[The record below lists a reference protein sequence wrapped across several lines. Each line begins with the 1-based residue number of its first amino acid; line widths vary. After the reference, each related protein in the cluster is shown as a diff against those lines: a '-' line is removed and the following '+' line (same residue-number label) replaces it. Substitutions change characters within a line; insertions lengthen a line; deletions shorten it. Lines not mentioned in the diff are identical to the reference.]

1 MITTVDLPGRSE
13 ISKEALIDTSQSSA
27 IHEFPSYVEHFVGQ
41 FSTTVIPS
49 EKKLPTDHFTTEAV
63 KTLERK
69 FPELKEIPA
78 RRIASNYEPHAR
90 VHILREIH
98 ESIQSVISHQGQPG
112 MPVAAALLRRAL
124 VAQYEIAGARNDTR
138 MLATMISSLQDYFT
152 QHWSQFPEATLIEI
166 DSLVR
171 DAMLPEQLS
180 ARAVSHLMRR
190 MAQISGSTVQFP
202 TDSLYATMADDDG
215 SSNGDGSVD

>member
-1 MITTVDLPGRSE
+1 MITTVELPGRSE
-13 ISKEALIDTSQSSA
+13 TSKEPKDTSQPSA
-27 IHEFPSYVEHFVGQ
+27 IHEFPSYVERFVGQ
-41 FSTTVIPS
+41 FSTKVIPS
-49 EKKLPTDHFTTEAV
+49 EKKLATDHFTTEAA

-90 VHILREIH
+90 VQILRDIH
-98 ESIQSVISHQGQPG
+98 DSIQSVISHQGQPG
-112 MPVAAALLRRAL
+112 MPVATASLKREL
-124 VAQYEIAGARNDTR
+124 VAQYETAVARNDTR
-138 MLATMISSLQDYFT
+138 MLATLISSLQAYFT

-180 ARAVSHLMRR
+180 ARAVSQLMRR
-190 MAQISGSTVQFP
+190 MAQIGGSVVQFP
-202 TDSLYATMADDDG
+202 TDSLYATMEADDG
-215 SSNGDGSVD
+215 SSGGDGSVD